1 MIEQI
6 IGVIAPHACISCKKE
21 DDLLCYECRSH
32 LRHPEGEIALPS
44 IYSVTAATI
53 YEEDAKELV
62 GNLKFARAKAA
73 AYTIAAIMAERV
85 KLTDVVVTHLPTAT
99 SRVRMRGYD
108 QAALIAREYARL
120 CQLYYVPLLFRMGH
134 ERQVG
139 AGRAERQRQLARA
152 FRPRGNPSK
161 YSSVVLIDDVIT
173 TGATLESAALVLR
186 QAGVANVH
194 AAVFAM
200 SRK

>member
-161 YSSVVLIDDVIT
+161 FSSVVLIDDVIT